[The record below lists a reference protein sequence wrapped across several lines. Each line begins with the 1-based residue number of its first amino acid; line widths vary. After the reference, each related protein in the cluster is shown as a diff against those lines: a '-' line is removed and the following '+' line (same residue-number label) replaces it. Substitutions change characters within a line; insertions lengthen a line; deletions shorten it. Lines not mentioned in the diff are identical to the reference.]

1 MSVSCIAYLI
11 RLFYTG
17 SKNCI
22 MFTGD
27 KNDCIKNWAIAGS
40 IFLFLIAVAVTVYFI
55 SMILITDKKDFSED
69 KYKYIIESL
78 KVLGLFISGGAVIVN
93 VYFAG
98 RRAEA
103 MEETAKATNRNADA
117 ANKNA
122 EAANRNAEAANKN
135 AEAANKKQITER
147 FSKAIEQLGSDKPEV
162 ILGGIYTLE
171 RIARDSEPDQWT
183 IMEVL
188 TAFVRQNA
196 PIIKENESQSPED
209 QEKLLK
215 LRISIRACLT
225 VIGERKYPDLEN
237 KYIDL
242 TEVNLSGFNLVGFK
256 LKGFNFT
263 GANLTEAK
271 LIRADLEGAYLYK
284 ADLEGANLEEADLT
298 GADLFGANLT
308 EADLFGANLTEA
320 DLTGAYL
327 TGAYLFGAYLTGADL
342 TGADLTGADLKGANL
357 TEANLT
363 EAVLTEANLFGA
375 NLTGAYRLEP
385 DWITKVLLTE
395 ADLKGAILTGATMPD
410 GSIHN

>member
-1 MSVSCIAYLI
+1 
-11 RLFYTG
+11 
-17 SKNCI
+17 
-22 MFTGD
+22 MFTDD
-27 KNDCIKNWAIAGS
+27 KNDFIKNWAIRGT
-40 IFLFLIAVAVTVYFI
+40 IFSSLIAVALAIYFI
-55 SMILITDKKDFSED
+55 SMILTTDSTELLTN
-69 KYKYIIESL
+69 KYKYVIETV

-135 AEAANKKQITER
+135 AETANQKQITER

-196 PIIKENESQSPED
+196 PIIEENESQSSED
-209 QEKLLK
+209 QEKFLE
-215 LRISIRACLT
+215 LRISIQACLT
-225 VIGERKYPDLEN
+225 VIAERKHPDLEN

-242 TEVNLSGFNLVGFK
+242 TEVNISGLNLARFNL
-256 LKGFNFT
+256 T
-263 GANLTEAK
+263 GANLFV
-271 LIRADLEGAYLYK
+271 
-284 ADLEGANLEEADLT
+284 ANLKQAKLT
-298 GADLFGANLT
+298 GAVLAG
-308 EADLFGANLTEA
+308 
-320 DLTGAYL
+320 
-327 TGAYLFGAYLTGADL
+327 
-342 TGADLTGADLKGANL
+342 
-357 TEANLT
+357 ANLT
-363 EAVLTEANLFGA
+363 EAVLTRA
-375 NLTGAYRLEP
+375 NLTRANLRGAYRFKP
-385 DWITKVLLTE
+385 DWTEVLLTEVLLTE
-395 ADLKGAILTGATMPD
+395 ADLEGAILKGATMPD

>member
-1 MSVSCIAYLI
+1 
-11 RLFYTG
+11 
-17 SKNCI
+17 
-22 MFTGD
+22 MFTDD
-27 KNDCIKNWAIAGS
+27 KNDFIKNWAIRGT
-40 IFLFLIAVAVTVYFI
+40 IFSSLIAVALAIYFI
-55 SMILITDKKDFSED
+55 SMILTTDSTELLTN
-69 KYKYIIESL
+69 KYKYVIETV

-122 EAANRNAEAANKN
+122 EAANKNAEAANKN
-135 AEAANKKQITER
+135 AETANQKQITER

-171 RIARDSEPDQWT
+171 RIARDSAPDQWT

-215 LRISIRACLT
+215 LKISIRACLT
-225 VIGERKYPDLEN
+225 VIGERKHPDLEN
-237 KYIDL
+237 KRLDNI
-242 TEVNLSGFNLVGFK
+242 SGFNLVQFK

-263 GANLTEAK
+263 GADLTEAN
-271 LIRADLEGAYLYK
+271 LFGADLTE
-284 ADLEGANLEEADLT
+284 ANLRGADLT
-298 GADLFGANLT
+298 GASLYK
-308 EADLFGANLTEA
+308 AD
-320 DLTGAYL
+320 
-327 TGAYLFGAYLTGADL
+327 LTGADL
-342 TGADLTGADLKGANL
+342 TGADLTGADLTGANLTGADLTEANLRGADLTLANLTLADL

-363 EAVLTEANLFGA
+363 LANLTLADLTLADLTGA
-375 NLTGAYRLEP
+375 YLTGAYLTGAYRLEL

-410 GSIHN
+410 GSIHD

>member
-1 MSVSCIAYLI
+1 
-11 RLFYTG
+11 
-17 SKNCI
+17 
-22 MFTGD
+22 MFTDD
-27 KNDCIKNWAIAGS
+27 KNDFIKNWAIAGT
-40 IFLFLIAVAVTVYFI
+40 IFLFLIAVALAIYFI
-55 SMILITDKKDFSED
+55 SMILTTDSTELLTN
-69 KYKYIIESL
+69 KYKYVIETV

-135 AEAANKKQITER
+135 AETANQKQITER

-209 QEKLLK
+209 QEKFLK
-215 LRISIRACLT
+215 LRISIQACLT
-225 VIGERKYPDLEN
+225 VIAERKHPDLEN
-237 KYIDL
+237 KRLDL
-242 TEVNLSGFNLVGFK
+242 TKVNISGFNLVQFK

-263 GANLTEAK
+263 GA
-271 LIRADLEGAYLYK
+271 D
-284 ADLEGANLEEADLT
+284 
-298 GADLFGANLT
+298 
-308 EADLFGANLTEA
+308 
-320 DLTGAYL
+320 
-327 TGAYLFGAYLTGADL
+327 
-342 TGADLTGADLKGANL
+342 
-357 TEANLT
+357 
-363 EAVLTEANLFGA
+363 LTEANLFGA
-375 NLTGAYRLEP
+375 DLTEANLRGADLTGANLTGADLTEANLRGADLTGAKLTGAKLTEANRLEP

-395 ADLKGAILTGATMPD
+395 ADLEGAILTGATMPD
-410 GSIHN
+410 GSIHD

>member
-1 MSVSCIAYLI
+1 
-11 RLFYTG
+11 
-17 SKNCI
+17 
-22 MFTGD
+22 MFTD
-27 KNDCIKNWAIAGS
+27 DENDCIKNWVITGS

-55 SMILITDKKDFSED
+55 SMILITDKKDLLEN
-69 KYKYIIESL
+69 KYEYIIESL

-135 AEAANKKQITER
+135 AEAANQKQITER

-225 VIGERKYPDLEN
+225 VIGERKHPDLEN

-242 TEVNLSGFNLVGFK
+242 TRVNLSGFNLVEFK
-256 LKGFNFT
+256 LKGFYF
-263 GANLTEAK
+263 
-271 LIRADLEGAYLYK
+271 
-284 ADLEGANLEEADLT
+284 T
-298 GADLFGANLT
+298 GADLTEANLI
-308 EADLFGANLTEA
+308 
-320 DLTGAYL
+320 
-327 TGAYLFGAYLTGADL
+327 GADL
-342 TGADLTGADLKGANL
+342 TGANLTGANLTKAKLTEANLTKAKLTEANLFRANLTLANLTKAKLKEANL

-363 EAVLTEANLFGA
+363 EANLTEANLTKA
-375 NLTGAYRLEP
+375 NLTGADLTEANLIGAYRLER
-385 DWITKVLLTE
+385 DWITEVLLTE
-395 ADLKGAILTGATMPD
+395 ADLERAILTGATMPD
-410 GSIHN
+410 GSIHD

>member
-1 MSVSCIAYLI
+1 
-11 RLFYTG
+11 
-17 SKNCI
+17 
-22 MFTGD
+22 MFTDD
-27 KNDCIKNWAIAGS
+27 KNDFIKNWAIAGT
-40 IFLFLIAVAVTVYFI
+40 IFLFSIAVAVTIYFI
-55 SMILITDKKDFSED
+55 SMILTTDRTELLKNE
-69 KYKYIIESL
+69 YEYIVESL

-135 AEAANKKQITER
+135 AETANQKQITER

-196 PIIKENESQSPED
+196 PIIEENESQSSED

-225 VIGERKYPDLEN
+225 VIAERKHPDLEN
-237 KYIDL
+237 KRLDL
-242 TEVNLSGFNLVGFK
+242 TKVNISGFNLVQFK

-263 GANLTEAK
+263 GADLTEAN
-271 LIRADLEGAYLYK
+271 LFGADLTE
-284 ADLEGANLEEADLT
+284 ANLRGADLT
-298 GADLFGANLT
+298 GASL
-308 EADLFGANLTEA
+308 
-320 DLTGAYL
+320 YK
-327 TGAYLFGAYLTGADL
+327 ADL
-342 TGADLTGADLKGANL
+342 TGADLTGANLTGADLTEANLRGADLTLANLTLADLTLADL

-363 EAVLTEANLFGA
+363 LANLTGAVLTEANLFGA

-410 GSIHN
+410 GSIHD

>member
-11 RLFYTG
+11 KPFYTG
-17 SKNCI
+17 SRNCI
-22 MFTGD
+22 MSTDD
-27 KNDCIKNWAIAGS
+27 KNDFIKNWAIAGT

-55 SMILITDKKDFSED
+55 SMILTTDKED
-69 KYKYIIESL
+69 LLRNKYEYIVESL
-78 KVLGLFISGGAVIVN
+78 KVLSLFISGGAVIVN

-122 EAANRNAEAANKN
+122 EAANKNAEAANKN
-135 AEAANKKQITER
+135 AEAANQKQITER

-196 PIIKENESQSPED
+196 PVIKENESQSLKD
-209 QEKLLK
+209 QEKFLE
-215 LRISIRACLT
+215 LRISIQACLT
-225 VIGERKYPDLEN
+225 VIAERKHPDLEN

-263 GANLTEAK
+263 GA
-271 LIRADLEGAYLYK
+271 
-284 ADLEGANLEEADLT
+284 
-298 GADLFGANLT
+298 
-308 EADLFGANLTEA
+308 
-320 DLTGAYL
+320 YL
-327 TGAYLFGAYLTGADL
+327 TGAYLEGANLSGADLSGANLSGAYLYKADL
-342 TGADLTGADLKGANL
+342 TGADLTGANL
-357 TEANLT
+357 TGADLT
-363 EAVLTEANLFGA
+363 GA
-375 NLTGAYRLEP
+375 NLTGAYL
-385 DWITKVLLTE
+385 I
-395 ADLKGAILTGATMPD
+395 
-410 GSIHN
+410 

>member
-1 MSVSCIAYLI
+1 
-11 RLFYTG
+11 
-17 SKNCI
+17 
-22 MFTGD
+22 MFTDD
-27 KNDCIKNWAIAGS
+27 KNDFIKNWAIAVI
-40 IFLFLIAVAVTVYFI
+40 IFSSLIAVAVTIYFI
-55 SMILITDKKDFSED
+55 SMILTTDSTELLTN
-69 KYKYIIESL
+69 KYKYVIETV

-122 EAANRNAEAANKN
+122 EAANRNAEAANQ
-135 AEAANKKQITER
+135 KQITER
-147 FSKAIEQLGSDKPEV
+147 FSKAIEQLASDKPEV

-196 PIIKENESQSPED
+196 PVIEENESQSPED
-209 QEKLLK
+209 QEKFLK
-215 LRISIRACLT
+215 LRISIQACLT

-242 TEVNLSGFNLVGFK
+242 TRVNISGFNLVQFK

-263 GANLTEAK
+263 V
-271 LIRADLEGAYLYK
+271 
-284 ADLEGANLEEADLT
+284 
-298 GADLFGANLT
+298 ADLFGAT
-308 EADLFGANLTEA
+308 LTEA
-320 DLTGAYL
+320 DLTKAVL
-327 TGAYLFGAYLTGADL
+327 AGADL
-342 TGADLTGADLKGANL
+342 TGANLFRANLTEANLILANLTGADLKGADL
-357 TEANLT
+357 KGAYLFRANLT
-363 EAVLTEANLFGA
+363 GA

-385 DWITKVLLTE
+385 DCITKVLLTE
-395 ADLKGAILTGATMPD
+395 ADLKGAILTGAIMPD
-410 GSIHN
+410 GSIHD

>member
-1 MSVSCIAYLI
+1 
-11 RLFYTG
+11 
-17 SKNCI
+17 
-22 MFTGD
+22 MFTDD
-27 KNDCIKNWAIAGS
+27 KNDFIKNWAIFGA
-40 IFLFLIAVAVTVYFI
+40 IFLLLIAVAVTVYFI
-55 SMILITDKKDFSED
+55 SMILITDRKELLKD

-78 KVLGLFISGGAVIVN
+78 NLLGLFIGGGAVIVD

-98 RRAEA
+98 KRAEA
-103 MEETAKATNRNADA
+103 MEETAKATNKNAEA
-117 ANKNA
+117 ANRNA

-135 AEAANKKQITER
+135 AETANQKQITER

-196 PIIKENESQSPED
+196 PVIKENESQSLKD
-209 QEKLLK
+209 QEKFLE
-215 LRISIRACLT
+215 LRISIQACLT
-225 VIGERKYPDLEN
+225 VIAERKHPDLEN

-242 TEVNLSGFNLVGFK
+242 TEVNISGFNLY
-256 LKGFNFT
+256 
-263 GANLTEAK
+263 GANLKGAVLFSANLK
-271 LIRADLEGAYLYK
+271 GAY
-284 ADLEGANLEEADLT
+284 
-298 GADLFGANLT
+298 
-308 EADLFGANLTEA
+308 
-320 DLTGAYL
+320 LTGAYL
-327 TGAYLFGAYLTGADL
+327 TGANLTGADL
-342 TGADLTGADLKGANL
+342 TGAVL

-363 EAVLTEANLFGA
+363 GAVLTEANLFGA

>member
-11 RLFYTG
+11 KPFYTG
-17 SKNCI
+17 SRNCI
-22 MFTGD
+22 MFTDD
-27 KNDCIKNWAIAGS
+27 KNDFIKNWAIAGT
-40 IFLFLIAVAVTVYFI
+40 IFLFSIAVAVTIYFI
-55 SMILITDKKDFSED
+55 SMILTTDRTELLKNE
-69 KYKYIIESL
+69 YEYIVESV

-122 EAANRNAEAANKN
+122 EAANKNAEAANKN
-135 AEAANKKQITER
+135 AETANQKQITER

-196 PIIKENESQSPED
+196 PIIEENESQSSED

-225 VIGERKYPDLEN
+225 VIAERKHPDLEN
-237 KYIDL
+237 KRLDL
-242 TEVNLSGFNLVGFK
+242 TKVNISGFNLVQFK

-263 GANLTEAK
+263 GA
-271 LIRADLEGAYLYK
+271 
-284 ADLEGANLEEADLT
+284 DLT
-298 GADLFGANLT
+298 GANLR
-308 EADLFGANLTEA
+308 GA

-327 TGAYLFGAYLTGADL
+327 TEAYLTEAYLIRADLTGADL
-342 TGADLTGADLKGANL
+342 TGADLTGANLTGADL
-357 TEANLT
+357 TEANLRGADLT
-363 EAVLTEANLFGA
+363 GAKLTGAKLTEAN
-375 NLTGAYRLEP
+375 RLEP

-395 ADLKGAILTGATMPD
+395 ADLEGAILTGATMPD
-410 GSIHN
+410 GSIHD

>member
-1 MSVSCIAYLI
+1 
-11 RLFYTG
+11 
-17 SKNCI
+17 
-22 MFTGD
+22 MFTDD
-27 KNDCIKNWAIAGS
+27 KNDFIKNWAIAVI
-40 IFLFLIAVAVTVYFI
+40 IFSSLIAVAVTIYFI
-55 SMILITDKKDFSED
+55 SMILTTDSTELLKN
-69 KYKYIIESL
+69 KYEYIVESL

-122 EAANRNAEAANKN
+122 EAANKNAEAANKN
-135 AEAANKKQITER
+135 AEAANQKQITER

-171 RIARDSEPDQWT
+171 RIARDSAPDQWT

-225 VIGERKYPDLEN
+225 VIAERKHPDLEN
-237 KYIDL
+237 KRLDL
-242 TEVNLSGFNLVGFK
+242 TKVNISGFNLVQFK

-263 GANLTEAK
+263 GADLTEAN
-271 LIRADLEGAYLYK
+271 LFGADLTGAYLF
-284 ADLEGANLEEADLT
+284 GANLIGAYLTEADLT
-298 GADLFGANLT
+298 GADLTEANL
-308 EADLFGANLTEA
+308 A
-320 DLTGAYL
+320 GAYL
-327 TGAYLFGAYLTGADL
+327 TEADL
-342 TGADLTGADLKGANL
+342 TGADLTGADLYKANLTGAVL

-363 EAVLTEANLFGA
+363 EANLRGADLTFADLTEANLFGA
-375 NLTGAYRLEP
+375 NLT
-385 DWITKVLLTE
+385 
-395 ADLKGAILTGATMPD
+395 GAILTGATMPD

>member
-1 MSVSCIAYLI
+1 
-11 RLFYTG
+11 
-17 SKNCI
+17 
-22 MFTGD
+22 MFTDD
-27 KNDCIKNWAIAGS
+27 KNDFIKNWAIAVI
-40 IFLFLIAVAVTVYFI
+40 IFSSLIAVAVTIYFI
-55 SMILITDKKDFSED
+55 SMILTTDSTELLKN
-69 KYKYIIESL
+69 KYEYIVESL

-135 AEAANKKQITER
+135 AETANQKQITER

-196 PIIKENESQSPED
+196 PIIEENESQSSED

-225 VIGERKYPDLEN
+225 VIAERKHPDLEN
-237 KYIDL
+237 KRLDL
-242 TEVNLSGFNLVGFK
+242 TKVNISGFNLVQFK

-263 GANLTEAK
+263 GADLTEAN
-271 LIRADLEGAYLYK
+271 LFGADLTGAYLF
-284 ADLEGANLEEADLT
+284 GANLIGAYLTEADLT
-298 GADLFGANLT
+298 GADLTEANL
-308 EADLFGANLTEA
+308 A
-320 DLTGAYL
+320 GAYL
-327 TGAYLFGAYLTGADL
+327 TEADL
-342 TGADLTGADLKGANL
+342 TGADLTGADLYKANLTGAVL

-363 EAVLTEANLFGA
+363 EANLRGADLTFADLTEANLFGA
-375 NLTGAYRLEP
+375 NLT
-385 DWITKVLLTE
+385 
-395 ADLKGAILTGATMPD
+395 GAILTGATMPD

>member
-1 MSVSCIAYLI
+1 
-11 RLFYTG
+11 
-17 SKNCI
+17 
-22 MFTGD
+22 MFTDD
-27 KNDCIKNWAIAGS
+27 KNNFIKNWAIAVT
-40 IFLFLIAVAVTVYFI
+40 IFLFSIAVAVTVYFI
-55 SMILITDKKDFSED
+55 SMILTTDKKDFSED

-135 AEAANKKQITER
+135 AETANEKQITER

-196 PIIKENESQSPED
+196 PIIKENESQSLKD
-209 QEKLLK
+209 QEKFLE
-215 LRISIRACLT
+215 LRISIQACLT
-225 VIGERKYPDLEN
+225 VIAERKHPDLEN

-242 TEVNLSGFNLVGFK
+242 TKVNISGLNLKGLNLKGFK
-256 LKGFNFT
+256 LT
-263 GANLTEAK
+263 GANLFKANLFKANLT
-271 LIRADLEGAYLYK
+271 RADLEGA
-284 ADLEGANLEEADLT
+284 N
-298 GADLFGANLT
+298 
-308 EADLFGANLTEA
+308 
-320 DLTGAYL
+320 
-327 TGAYLFGAYLTGADL
+327 
-342 TGADLTGADLKGANL
+342 
-357 TEANLT
+357 
-363 EAVLTEANLFGA
+363 
-375 NLTGAYRLEP
+375 
-385 DWITKVLLTE
+385 
-395 ADLKGAILTGATMPD
+395 
-410 GSIHN
+410 

>member
-1 MSVSCIAYLI
+1 
-11 RLFYTG
+11 
-17 SKNCI
+17 
-22 MFTGD
+22 MFTDD
-27 KNDCIKNWAIAGS
+27 KNDFIKNWAIAGT
-40 IFLFLIAVAVTVYFI
+40 IFLFLIAVALAIYFI
-55 SMILITDKKDFSED
+55 SMILTTDSTELLTN
-69 KYKYIIESL
+69 KYKYVIETV

-122 EAANRNAEAANKN
+122 EAANKNAEAANRNAEAANQ
-135 AEAANKKQITER
+135 KQITER

-196 PIIKENESQSPED
+196 PVIKENESQSPED

-237 KYIDL
+237 KRLDL
-242 TEVNLSGFNLVGFK
+242 TIVNISGFNLVQFK

-263 GANLTEAK
+263 GADLTEAN
-271 LIRADLEGAYLYK
+271 LFGADLTE
-284 ADLEGANLEEADLT
+284 ANLRGADLT
-298 GADLFGANLT
+298 GANLTGADLTEANLIGADLTGANLT
-308 EADLFGANLTEA
+308 GADLTEANLIGADLTEA

-327 TGAYLFGAYLTGADL
+327 T
-342 TGADLTGADLKGANL
+342 
-357 TEANLT
+357 E
-363 EAVLTEANLFGA
+363 
-375 NLTGAYRLEP
+375 AYRLEL

-410 GSIHN
+410 GSIHD

>member
-22 MFTGD
+22 MFTDD
-27 KNDCIKNWAIAGS
+27 KNDCIKNWVIRGT
-40 IFLFLIAVAVTVYFI
+40 IFLFLIAVAVTIYFI
-55 SMILITDKKDFSED
+55 SMILITDRTELLKN
-69 KYKYIIESL
+69 KYEYIVKSL

-103 MEETAKATNRNADA
+103 MEETAKATNRNAEA
-117 ANKNA
+117 ANQNA
-122 EAANRNAEAANKN
+122 EAANQ
-135 AEAANKKQITER
+135 KQITER

-196 PIIKENESQSPED
+196 PVIKENESQFLED
-209 QEKLLK
+209 QEKFLK

-225 VIGERKYPDLEN
+225 VIGERKHPDLEN

-242 TEVNLSGFNLVGFK
+242 TEVNISGFNLVKFK
-256 LKGFNFT
+256 LKGFKLT
-263 GANLTEAK
+263 GANLT
-271 LIRADLEGAYLYK
+271 
-284 ADLEGANLEEADLT
+284 GANLIET
-298 GADLFGANLT
+298 NLI
-308 EADLFGANLTEA
+308 
-320 DLTGAYL
+320 
-327 TGAYLFGAYLTGADL
+327 GADL
-342 TGADLTGADLKGANL
+342 TGADFKGADLKGAYL
-357 TEANLT
+357 FRANLT
-363 EAVLTEANLFGA
+363 GA

-385 DWITKVLLTE
+385 DCITKVLLTE
-395 ADLKGAILTGATMPD
+395 ADLERAILTGAIMPD
-410 GSIHN
+410 GSIHD

>member
-11 RLFYTG
+11 KPFYTG
-17 SKNCI
+17 SRNCI
-22 MFTGD
+22 MFTDD
-27 KNDCIKNWAIAGS
+27 KNDFIKNWAIAGT
-40 IFLFLIAVAVTVYFI
+40 IFLFSIAVAVTIYFI
-55 SMILITDKKDFSED
+55 SMILTTDRTELLKN
-69 KYKYIIESL
+69 KYEYIVESL

-122 EAANRNAEAANKN
+122 EAANKNAEAANKN
-135 AEAANKKQITER
+135 AETANQKQITER

-196 PIIKENESQSPED
+196 PIIEENESQSSED

-225 VIGERKYPDLEN
+225 VIAERKHPDLEN
-237 KYIDL
+237 KRLDL
-242 TEVNLSGFNLVGFK
+242 TKVNISGFNLVQFK

-263 GANLTEAK
+263 GA
-271 LIRADLEGAYLYK
+271 
-284 ADLEGANLEEADLT
+284 DLT
-298 GADLFGANLT
+298 GANLR
-308 EADLFGANLTEA
+308 GA

-327 TGAYLFGAYLTGADL
+327 TEAYLTEAYLIRADLTGADL
-342 TGADLTGADLKGANL
+342 TGADLTGANLTGADL
-357 TEANLT
+357 TEANLRGADLT
-363 EAVLTEANLFGA
+363 GAKLTGAKLTEAN
-375 NLTGAYRLEP
+375 RLEP

-395 ADLKGAILTGATMPD
+395 ADLEGAILTGATMPD
-410 GSIHN
+410 GSIHD

>member
-1 MSVSCIAYLI
+1 
-11 RLFYTG
+11 
-17 SKNCI
+17 
-22 MFTGD
+22 MFTDD
-27 KNDCIKNWAIAGS
+27 KNDFIKNWAIRGT
-40 IFLFLIAVAVTVYFI
+40 IFSSLIAVAVAIYSI
-55 SMILITDKKDFSED
+55 SMILTTDKED
-69 KYKYIIESL
+69 LLRNKYEYIVESL

-98 RRAEA
+98 RRADA

-135 AEAANKKQITER
+135 AETANQKQITER

-171 RIARDSEPDQWT
+171 RIARDSAPDQWT

-209 QEKLLK
+209 QEKFLK

-225 VIGERKYPDLEN
+225 VIAERKYPDLEN

-242 TEVNLSGFNLVGFK
+242 ARVNISGFNLVGFK

-263 GANLTEAK
+263 RAN
-271 LIRADLEGAYLYK
+271 
-284 ADLEGANLEEADLT
+284 
-298 GADLFGANLT
+298 
-308 EADLFGANLTEA
+308 
-320 DLTGAYL
+320 
-327 TGAYLFGAYLTGADL
+327 LTGADL
-342 TGADLTGADLKGANL
+342 TGADLTGADLTGADL
-357 TEANLT
+357 TRASLYKADLT
-363 EAVLTEANLFGA
+363 GADLTEANLFGA
-375 NLTGAYRLEP
+375 DLTRANLTGADLTEANLRGADLPRAYLTGANLTGADLTGADLTGANLTGADLTGAYRLEQ

-395 ADLKGAILTGATMPD
+395 ADLEGAILTGATMPD
-410 GSIHN
+410 GSIHD

>member
-1 MSVSCIAYLI
+1 
-11 RLFYTG
+11 
-17 SKNCI
+17 
-22 MFTGD
+22 
-27 KNDCIKNWAIAGS
+27 
-40 IFLFLIAVAVTVYFI
+40 
-55 SMILITDKKDFSED
+55 MILTTDKKDFSED

-122 EAANRNAEAANKN
+122 EAANRNAEAANQN
-135 AEAANKKQITER
+135 AETANQKQITER

-209 QEKLLK
+209 QKKFLE

-225 VIGERKYPDLEN
+225 VIGERKHPDLEN

-242 TEVNLSGFNLVGFK
+242 TEVNISGLNLARFNLTGAV
-256 LKGFNFT
+256 LTRANLT
-263 GANLTEAK
+263 EAVLAGANLTEAV
-271 LIRADLEGAYLYK
+271 LAG
-284 ADLEGANLEEADLT
+284 
-298 GADLFGANLT
+298 
-308 EADLFGANLTEA
+308 
-320 DLTGAYL
+320 
-327 TGAYLFGAYLTGADL
+327 
-342 TGADLTGADLKGANL
+342 
-357 TEANLT
+357 ANLT
-363 EAVLTEANLFGA
+363 EAVLTRA
-375 NLTGAYRLEP
+375 NLTRANLRGAYRFKP
-385 DWITKVLLTE
+385 DWTEVLLTE
-395 ADLKGAILTGATMPD
+395 ADLEGAILKGAIMPD
-410 GSIHN
+410 GSIHD

>member
-1 MSVSCIAYLI
+1 
-11 RLFYTG
+11 
-17 SKNCI
+17 
-22 MFTGD
+22 MFTDD
-27 KNDCIKNWAIAGS
+27 KNDFIKNWAIAVI
-40 IFLFLIAVAVTVYFI
+40 IFSSLIAVAVTIYFI
-55 SMILITDKKDFSED
+55 SMILTTDRTELLKNE
-69 KYKYIIESL
+69 YEYIVESL

-122 EAANRNAEAANKN
+122 EAANRNAEAANQ
-135 AEAANKKQITER
+135 KQITER
-147 FSKAIEQLGSDKPEV
+147 FSKAIEQLASDKPEV

-209 QEKLLK
+209 QEKFLK
-215 LRISIRACLT
+215 LRISIQACLT

-242 TEVNLSGFNLVGFK
+242 TRVNISGFNLVQFK

-263 GANLTEAK
+263 V
-271 LIRADLEGAYLYK
+271 
-284 ADLEGANLEEADLT
+284 
-298 GADLFGANLT
+298 ADLFGAT
-308 EADLFGANLTEA
+308 LTEA
-320 DLTGAYL
+320 DLTKAVL
-327 TGAYLFGAYLTGADL
+327 AGADL
-342 TGADLTGADLKGANL
+342 TGANLFRANLTEANLILANLTGADLKGADL
-357 TEANLT
+357 KGAYLFRANLT
-363 EAVLTEANLFGA
+363 GA

-385 DWITKVLLTE
+385 DCITKVLLTE
-395 ADLKGAILTGATMPD
+395 ADLKGAILTGAIMPD
-410 GSIHN
+410 GSIHD

>member
-11 RLFYTG
+11 SPFYTG

-22 MFTGD
+22 MFTND
-27 KNDCIKNWAIAGS
+27 KNDFIKNWAIAVT

-55 SMILITDKKDFSED
+55 SMILITDKED
-69 KYKYIIESL
+69 LLKNKYEYIVESL

-122 EAANRNAEAANKN
+122 EAANRNAEAANQN
-135 AEAANKKQITER
+135 AEAANQKQITER
-147 FSKAIEQLGSDKPEV
+147 FSKAIEQLASDKPEV

-171 RIARDSEPDQWT
+171 RIARDSAPDQWT

-196 PIIKENESQSPED
+196 PVIKENESQSPED
-209 QEKLLK
+209 KEKFLK
-215 LRISIRACLT
+215 LRISIQACLT
-225 VIGERKYPDLEN
+225 VIAERKYPDLEN

-256 LKGFNFT
+256 LKGFNFA
-263 GANLTEAK
+263 GANLTE
-271 LIRADLEGAYLYK
+271 
-284 ADLEGANLEEADLT
+284 ANLEEADLT
-298 GADLFGANLT
+298 
-308 EADLFGANLTEA
+308 EA
-320 DLTGAYL
+320 DLTKAVL
-327 TGAYLFGAYLTGADL
+327 AGADL
-342 TGADLTGADLKGANL
+342 TGANLFRANLTEANLILANLTGADLKGADL
-357 TEANLT
+357 KGAYLFRANLT
-363 EAVLTEANLFGA
+363 GA

-385 DWITKVLLTE
+385 DCITKVLLTE
-395 ADLKGAILTGATMPD
+395 ADLERAILTGAIMPD
-410 GSIHN
+410 GSIHD